1 MGLNLTA
8 DAQLLIEALM
18 APHLLQQQFVFNR
31 HSGLIRHQLHMTAA
45 HFTPGEL
52 GIATEDIQTPALTV
66 LGHHGGAKQL
76 HIA

>member
-31 HSGLIRHQLHMTAA
+31 HSGLIRHQLHMPAA

-52 GIATEDIQTPALTV
+52 GIATEHIQTPALTV

-76 HIA
+76 HIP